1 MADDPDAWPDP
12 WPEPVIYEEWLQE
25 KLRQD
30 KQWLVK
36 HRAQAERE
44 RMERAISGFRSLAPA
59 PPSRNPVV
67 REARLEEFKDNP
79 NLRKWAMWRQYKA
92 GGTTLRKVG
101 EDFGIGPERVRQMV
115 AKCDRM
121 LKATLNRAAPG
132 FPAKAEVREATR
144 GVEFVFRNDLTFV
157 GWNGDKQ
164 GWVELEDY
172 ETTAKGVRKIC
183 TYYKAIVPKEQ
194 TDATETDD
202 G

>member
-1 MADDPDAWPDP
+1 MVDDPDAWPDP
-12 WPEPVIYEEWLQE
+12 WPEPVVYEEWKAE
-25 KLRQD
+25 HLRM
-30 KQWLVK
+30 LRESK
-36 HRAQAERE
+36 H
-44 RMERAISGFRSLAPA
+44 L
-59 PPSRNPVV
+59 PPENQPRDQVV
-67 REARLEEFKDNP
+67 WNARREEFKDNP
-79 NLRKWAMWRQYKA
+79 ELRKWAMWRQYKA

-144 GVEFVFRNDLTFV
+144 GVEFVFRNELALEDTT
-157 GWNGDKQ
+157 GWNQ
-164 GWVELEDY
+164 LEP
-172 ETTAKGVRKIC
+172 TAVGSAYDPMIPEWKREWGRQDTSPVKPLPVY
-183 TYYKAIVPKEQ
+183 TFYKVIVPKEQ